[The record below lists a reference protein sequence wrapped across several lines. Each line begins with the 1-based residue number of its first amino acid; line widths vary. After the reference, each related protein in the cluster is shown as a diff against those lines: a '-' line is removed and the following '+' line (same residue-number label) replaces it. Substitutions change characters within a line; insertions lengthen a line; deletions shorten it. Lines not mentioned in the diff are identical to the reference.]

1 MDINDI
7 RSITTV
13 MAFAAFI
20 GVWVWAWSS
29 KRKASFNDAA
39 TQLFDEEEERIHRKS
54 LAETNQ

>member
-13 MAFAAFI
+13 MAFIAFI

-29 KRKASFNDAA
+29 KRKTAFNDAA
-39 TQLFDEEEERIHRKS
+39 NQLFNDEEERIHQKS
-54 LAETNQ
+54 VAETNQ